1 MIQALSEYQFM
12 QNAFAAS
19 LLASIV
25 CGIIGVIIV
34 EKKLV
39 MMSGGIAHTAYGG
52 VGLGYFFGFE
62 PIIGAF
68 LFAIAAALGIGT
80 IKRKGGVQADILIGL
95 FWSLGMAFG
104 IVFIALMP
112 GYPPDLNSYLFGNI
126 LSVTQADLTLMLL
139 VTLLVLAVVFALF
152 NAWKAYLFDEEF
164 ASIIGVKTVFLEY
177 LLLVLVA
184 MTVVVLIRVAGIILV
199 LALLT
204 APAAMAAL
212 FSKHAEEPH
221 AAGGAF
227 RGLLQHQRL
236 VGLLWAQHSVR
247 RLHRHDRRCLLLPD
261 LRFAR
266 NGPSDEKKKSGL
278 KTNRGLIR
286 KSGTRFPST
295 DQPVSRG
302 RHRPRNPGCLFLTRK
317 AQINR

>member
-1 MIQALSEYQFM
+1 MIQALSEYQFL

-68 LFAIAAALGIGT
+68 LFSIAAALGIGT

-126 LSVTQADLTLMLL
+126 LSVTQADLILMLI
-139 VTLLVLAVVFALF
+139 VTALVLAVVVVLF

-204 APAAMAAL
+204 APAAMAGL
-212 FSKHAEEPH
+212 FSKQLKNRMLLAVLF
-221 AAGGAF
+221 GAF
-227 RGLLQHQRL
+227 F
-236 VGLLWAQHSVR
+236 SI
-247 RLHRHDRRCLLLPD
+247 
-261 LRFAR
+261 
-266 NGPSDEKKKSGL
+266 SGL
-278 KTNRGLIR
+278 WVSYGLNIPSGACIVMIAVACYFLTYALRATTHQMKR
-286 KSGTRFPST
+286 KSLASKQTA
-295 DQPVSRG
+295 D
-302 RHRPRNPGCLFLTRK
+302 
-317 AQINR
+317 